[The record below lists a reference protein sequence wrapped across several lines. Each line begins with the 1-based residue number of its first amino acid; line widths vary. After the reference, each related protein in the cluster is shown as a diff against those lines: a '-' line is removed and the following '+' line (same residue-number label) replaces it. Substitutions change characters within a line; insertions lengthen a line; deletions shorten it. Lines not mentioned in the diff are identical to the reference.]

1 VSAKVGPAAGHSDS
15 ESIMITAMSATRN
28 PNPRLLQNNS
38 TSAPAMNKNLVT
50 KPASSN
56 DDDDNFKLFT
66 PLQKSQYARCL
77 GLCDKIE
84 GSIQPED
91 ILAFPT
97 ATSSGPFKTKS
108 MVRIAE
114 RNNLILISGILKFQN
129 DDLKLLTLDI

>member
-1 VSAKVGPAAGHSDS
+1 
-15 ESIMITAMSATRN
+15 
-28 PNPRLLQNNS
+28 
-38 TSAPAMNKNLVT
+38 MNKNLVT

-66 PLQKSQYARCL
+66 PVQKSQYAQYARCL

-84 GSIQPED
+84 GSIQRED

-108 MVRIAE
+108 MVRIVE
-114 RNNLILISGILKFQN
+114 RNNLILISGILRFQN
-129 DDLKLLTLDI
+129 DELKLLTLDI